1 MLVLAG
7 ILPDFRLQSP
17 DGDSATTI
25 AVTAAVGAGVFGVLS
40 ALAWPLLVR
49 LLLLV
54 PALVLGLLV
63 FFLNGSLL
71 LLALRLNPSGQS
83 EAAPETAVI
92 VAAVMS
98 AVASATGGA
107 LAVRDDDAYRRR
119 LYRLADRR
127 RRGGPACPSAHGTVF
142 LQLDGVGHDVLVA
155 AVGKGLM
162 PTIAR
167 WLGHDT
173 GHDAGQKAGQ
183 HGMEHGSRHG
193 VREHAGRGAGHGMA
207 HGAGNGAGLGPG
219 HGMAHGTGDGA
230 GLGAGRG
237 VARGAGD
244 SAGLGAGHDVED
256 GAGHAV
262 GQGSGDDAGHS
273 AVHRAAHGMARGA
286 GDGAGLGPGHG
297 MAYGAGDGAGH
308 AVGPGSGDG
317 AGHDTMHRAGHGM
330 RSLVPGHGAVEDAGR
345 GTGHGDAHGTGHHP
359 GHSTAHGPGTG
370 PAYGLRA
377 STAHGPD
384 ASTAPGPGTSSAH
397 GPGPGSA
404 HGRGPGP
411 GHLPG
416 QSSRPRPR
424 PTHRLTPW
432 RTDWSSQ
439 TGASQLGI
447 LHGSNHDVPAFRWY
461 EKETREVMVCN
472 RPTSAAELQ
481 RRAVERTGD
490 GGLLSADGASRGNLF
505 GGGADEQA
513 LVLSIATRRRSPANR
528 SRAGYFAYF
537 SDPANAVRTALSFVA
552 EAAREVGQSTRARL
566 RKERPRVARG
576 GLYPFIRAFATVV
589 ERDVVVAAV
598 MGDLLAGRTAV
609 YADLVAYDE
618 VAHHSGPL
626 GRDAEQVLARL
637 DRSLALIEKVAE
649 HAPRPYRIVVLS
661 DHGQSPGETFRARY
675 GLTLGDL
682 VRAGCG
688 LPVPRR
694 AERTHSGAEARAA
707 VRAALRRP
715 VEEGDERHRPTPD
728 SEPVV
733 LASGN
738 LGLVSFPDVPHR
750 MSKEEMDARHPALL
764 TTLANHPGIGFLLV
778 RSEEHGGVV
787 LGPYGTE
794 IPVDRL
800 DEEPGPLAGFG
811 PGAVEAV
818 RRTHSFPHTA
828 DIMVNSFHDPAD
840 GEVLS
845 FEEQIGSHGGL
856 GGAQAKPFLL
866 SPLALS
872 APVADGEDLIGA
884 EHVHRVLRRWLRE
897 SDGPQVPLE
906 PAREERAA

>member
-17 DGDSATTI
+17 DGDSATRI
-25 AVTAAVGAGVFGVLS
+25 AVTAAFGAGAFGLLS

-63 FFLNGSLL
+63 FFLNGGLL
-71 LLALRLNPSGQS
+71 LIALRVNPAERGD
-83 EAAPETAVI
+83 AAPETAVV

-98 AVASATGGA
+98 AVASATGAA

-127 RRGGPACPSAHGTVF
+127 RRGGGPPSPASPGTVF
-142 LQLDGVGHDVLVA
+142 IQLDGVGHDILLD
-155 AVGKGLM
+155 AVGRSLM
-162 PTIAR
+162 PTVAR
-167 WLGHDT
+167 WLG
-173 GHDAGQKAGQ
+173 
-183 HGMEHGSRHG
+183 
-193 VREHAGRGAGHGMA
+193 GAPA
-207 HGAGNGAGLGPG
+207 GPG
-219 HGMAHGTGDGA
+219 
-230 GLGAGRG
+230 GR
-237 VARGAGD
+237 RG
-244 SAGLGAGHDVED
+244 
-256 GAGHAV
+256 
-262 GQGSGDDAGHS
+262 
-273 AVHRAAHGMARGA
+273 
-286 GDGAGLGPGHG
+286 
-297 MAYGAGDGAGH
+297 
-308 AVGPGSGDG
+308 
-317 AGHDTMHRAGHGM
+317 
-330 RSLVPGHGAVEDAGR
+330 
-345 GTGHGDAHGTGHHP
+345 
-359 GHSTAHGPGTG
+359 
-370 PAYGLRA
+370 
-377 STAHGPD
+377 
-384 ASTAPGPGTSSAH
+384 
-397 GPGPGSA
+397 
-404 HGRGPGP
+404 
-411 GHLPG
+411 
-416 QSSRPRPR
+416 

-447 LHGSNHDVPAFRWY
+447 LHGSNHDIPAFRWY
-461 EKETREVMVCN
+461 EKDRREVMVCN

-481 RRAVERTGD
+481 RRAVEATGD
-490 GGLLSADGASRGNLF
+490 GGLLTADGASRGNLF
-505 GGGADEQA
+505 SGGADEQA
-513 LVLSIATRRRSPANR
+513 LVLSIATRRRSRENR

-552 EAAREVGQSTRARL
+552 EAGREIGQSTRARL
-566 RKERPRVARG
+566 HKVRPRVSRG

-598 MGDLLAGRTAV
+598 MGDMLAGRTAV

-618 VAHHSGPL
+618 VAHHSGPTS
-626 GRDAEQVLARL
+626 RDALKVLERL
-637 DRSLALIEKVAE
+637 DRSLALIENVAE

-661 DHGQSPGETFRARY
+661 DHGQSPGETFRTRY

-694 AERTHSGAEARAA
+694 ARRTHSGAEARAA
-707 VRAALRRP
+707 VRTALHRP
-715 VEEGDERHRPTPD
+715 VEEGGEEYRPASRR
-728 SEPVV
+728 SEPIV

-750 MSKEEMDARHPALL
+750 MSKEEIDARHPALL

-787 LGPYGTE
+787 LGPFGTE
-794 IPVDRL
+794 IPL
-800 DEEPGPLAGFG
+800 DELDDHPGPLADFG
-811 PGAVEAV
+811 PGAADAV

-828 DIMVNSFHDPAD
+828 DIMVNSWYDPAE
-840 GEVLS
+840 GEVLA

-856 GGAQAKPFLL
+856 GGAQAKAFLL

-872 APVADGEDLIGA
+872 APAEDGTHLAGA
-884 EHVHRVLRRWLRE
+884 EHIHRVLRRWLRE
-897 SDGPQVPLE
+897 TDGPQVPLA
-906 PAREERAA
+906 AREDRRAA